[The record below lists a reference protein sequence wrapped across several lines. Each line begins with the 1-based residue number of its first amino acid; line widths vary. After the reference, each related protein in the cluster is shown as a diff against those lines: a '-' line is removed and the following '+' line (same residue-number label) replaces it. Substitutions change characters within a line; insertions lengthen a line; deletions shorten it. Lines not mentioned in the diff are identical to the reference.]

1 MMLKISV
8 LILSLCLIAYANSA
22 DELYKKAS
30 EFEKNGDM
38 KNALFF
44 YKQAAKVALDIK
56 DLSEEPQIDKKQDH
70 SMNFA
75 HTDEPITDFFGL
87 ETFHTNYIL
96 PETYTKNIPDDGRK
110 KFETKFQ
117 ISVKKPLVRDIL
129 GLDETLY
136 FGYTQRSWWQTSKDS
151 SPFREN
157 NYEPEL
163 FVNFPTDILT
173 IPNLKNF
180 QLGVLHNSNGKD
192 GEQSRSW
199 NRVYLMGNFVY
210 DGFSIAPRLWWRIPE
225 HDDDNPDIK
234 DYAGNGDMSMF
245 YKFNKHIF
253 SLKLTNNLHLDKTNR
268 GSAELGW
275 IFPLFYAGFYGYIQY
290 FNGYAE
296 NLADYDKHT
305 NKIGIGFVF
314 FK

>member
-8 LILSLCLIAYANSA
+8 LISSLCLIAYANSA
-22 DELYKKAS
+22 DELYKKAG
-30 EFEKNGDM
+30 EFEKNGDT

-44 YKQAAKVALDIK
+44 YKQAAKAALDIK

-199 NRVYLMGNFVY
+199 NRVYLRGNFVY
-210 DGFSIAPRLWWRIPE
+210 DGFSIAPRIWWRIPE
-225 HDDDNPDIK
+225 HDDDNPDIT
-234 DYAGNGDMSMF
+234 DYAGNGDVSMF

-275 IFPLFYAGFYGYIQY
+275 MFPLFYAGFYGYVQY

-305 NKIGIGFVF
+305 NKIGIGFLF
-314 FK
+314 F